1 MSVQLNV
8 RTTPV
13 LVNEVD
19 KVVKKGYFRN
29 RTEAVNEAL
38 RLLIRRY
45 QLMKL
50 EERMNK
56 VSEKTRGLS
65 SVTDAVV
72 NSHVEED

>member
-13 LVNEVD
+13 LIEEVD
-19 KVVKKGYFRN
+19 NVVHKGYFRN

-45 QLMKL
+45 HVMKL
-50 EERMNK
+50 EERIEK
-56 VSEKTRGLS
+56 ISEKTKGLS
-65 SVTDAVV
+65 NLTDAVV
-72 NSHVEED
+72 RSHEEED